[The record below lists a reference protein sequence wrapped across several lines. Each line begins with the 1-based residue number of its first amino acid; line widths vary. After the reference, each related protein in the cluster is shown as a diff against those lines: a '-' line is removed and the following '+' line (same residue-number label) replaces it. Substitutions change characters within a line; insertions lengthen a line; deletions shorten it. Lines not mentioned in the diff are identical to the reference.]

1 MHALA
6 PILGLTTL
14 VSLPLLAQ
22 PIPQEPVQEPVQEP
36 AVEIV
41 SLGSGTVVAA
51 KGIEYRV
58 WPRSYSGQM
67 ILKDVAEHG
76 SWVEKGQPMA
86 RLDRRS
92 LEKQLEAAEIA
103 EEQAEIALRAA
114 HERAEMQ
121 TESLEWGLHRKE
133 LALERA
139 AQELESWEEFERGQ
153 AEANQRLSAMYRKH
167 GLEDALDE
175 LMQLEAMY
183 TDDELTDATEEI
195 VLKRSRRNLE
205 RSRISAELQ
214 ERQAAHTRETDWK
227 RTSMMRRVA
236 LEEAE
241 MAMHHAQREAEMS
254 MRSLE
259 SGMQSAER
267 ALRDARQRLEDL
279 HHDAEMLAMMAP
291 ARGVLLHGS
300 LHQGGTSRHNE
311 GGQLAPRQVAFSII
325 QPGKY
330 AVKMHLSAELITQ
343 CSNGQSV
350 EVKFGET
357 TLSGSLEFD
366 RYAGPGGYAA
376 RIELDGEQAQ
386 LAVGDSVSVSF
397 RKG

>member
-1 MHALA
+1 MHAFA

-22 PIPQEPVQEPVQEP
+22 PQEPAQQPAQEP

-41 SLGSGTVVAA
+41 SLGNGTVMAA
-51 KGIEYRV
+51 EGVEVRV
-58 WPRSYSGQM
+58 WPRSYQGQM
-67 ILKDVAEHG
+67 ILKEVAEHG

-92 LEKQLEAAEIA
+92 LEQQLEAAELGA
-103 EEQAEIALRAA
+103 EQAKIDLHSTR
-114 HERAEMQ
+114 ERAEMQ
-121 TESLEWGLHRKE
+121 RESLEWSLHRKE
-133 LALERA
+133 MALDRA
-139 AQELESWEEFERGQ
+139 AQELASWEEFELGQ
-153 AEANQRLSAMYRKH
+153 AKANQRLGQMYREH

-214 ERQAAHTRETDWK
+214 ARQAEHTRKTDWE
-227 RTSMMRRVA
+227 RTGMMRHVA
-236 LEEAE
+236 VEEAE
-241 MAMHHAQREAEMS
+241 MAMRHARREAEMT
-254 MRSLE
+254 MRSLDM
-259 SGMQSAER
+259 GMEAAER
-267 ALRDARQRLEDL
+267 KLRDARQRLEDL
-279 HHDAEMLAMMAP
+279 RHDAEMLAMMSP

-300 LHQGGTSRHNE
+300 LDSGGASRHKA
-311 GGQLAPRQVAFSII
+311 GGQLAPRSTVFSII

-330 AVKMHLSAELITQ
+330 AVKMHLNADQMAQ

-350 EVKFGET
+350 EVKFGDMT
-357 TLSGSLEFD
+357 MSGKLEID

-376 RIELDGEQAQ
+376 RIILDGEQPQ
-386 LAVGDSVSVSF
+386 LAAGDSVSVSF

>member
-1 MHALA
+1 MHGLA

-22 PIPQEPVQEPVQEP
+22 PQEP
-36 AVEIV
+36 AQQPAAEVV
-41 SLGSGTVVAA
+41 SLGQGTVIAA
-51 KGIEYRV
+51 EGMEFRV
-58 WPRSYSGQM
+58 WPRSYAGQM
-67 ILKDVAEHG
+67 VLMDVAEHG
-76 SWVEKGQPMA
+76 GWIEKGQPMA

-92 LEKQLEAAEIA
+92 LEKQLEAAELGA
-103 EEQAEIALRAA
+103 EQAEMDLHATQ
-114 HERAEMQ
+114 ERAEMQ
-121 TESLEWGLHRKE
+121 MESLEWSLRRKE
-133 LALERA
+133 MALDRA
-139 AQELESWEEFERGQ
+139 AQELDSWEEFELEQ
-153 AEANQRLSAMYRKH
+153 AEANQRLSAMFREH

-205 RSRISAELQ
+205 RSRISADLQ
-214 ERQAAHTRETDWK
+214 ERQAAHTRETDWE
-227 RTSMMRRVA
+227 RTGMMRHVA

-241 MAMHHAQREAEMS
+241 MAVHHARREAEMTMHS
-254 MRSLE
+254 IEMGL
-259 SGMQSAER
+259 GAAER
-267 ALRDARQRLEDL
+267 KLRDARQLLEDL
-279 HHDAEMLAMMAP
+279 HHDAEMLAMVAP
-291 ARGVLLHGS
+291 ARGVLLHGGLDS
-300 LHQGGTSRHNE
+300 GGASRHKD

-330 AVKMHLSAELITQ
+330 AVKMSLSAEQMSQ

-350 EVKFGET
+350 DVKFGEAT
-357 TLSGSLEFD
+357 MSGQLEID

-376 RIELDGEQAQ
+376 RIMLDGEQAQ
-386 LAVGDSVSVSF
+386 LAAGDSVSVSF